1 MIKLL
6 NLNCFADIFN
16 YSASITAAVSPR
28 AVFSA
33 YCSQGD
39 KTKGSFC
46 CLCGIRNR
54 LLI

>member
-16 YSASITAAVSPR
+16 YSASVAAALSPC

-33 YCSQGD
+33 YSSQGD
-39 KTKGSFC
+39 KTKGSFS
-46 CLCGIRNR
+46 CLYRIRKR
-54 LLI
+54 SLI